1 MLIKYM
7 SQDGYT
13 RRKYLLKAHINGR
26 QGCGKN
32 YLCEISTIDGIPY
45 LFSTIPK
52 ESVVLL

>member
-13 RRKYLLKAHINGR
+13 GRKYLLKAHINGR

-32 YLCEISTIDGIPY
+32 YLCEISTIDGIPC
-45 LFSTIPK
+45 LFSTMTQK
-52 ESVVLL
+52 SVVLL

>member
-13 RRKYLLKAHINGR
+13 GRKYLLKAHINGR